1 MGEEQGQA
9 WVSQVGAMFPRMSR
23 IFITPEWVGIL
34 DFETRFP
41 SAIEHAME
49 RASGAGA

>member
-1 MGEEQGQA
+1 MGAEQGQT
-9 WVSQVGAMFPRMSR
+9 WVGQVGAMFSRMAR
-23 IFITPEWVGIL
+23 IFVTPEWVGIL

-49 RASGAGA
+49 RAAGA